1 MKERTKKI
9 LNFALIFGTLAIVLL
24 IGASDQDIGGA
35 IAALRR
41 IDIKWILLSIA
52 AFFGFLAC
60 DALSIWYCLRRQ
72 GYHYSL
78 LYSMFVSITGQY
90 YSNITPGASGG
101 QPMQVYYLHKKNIPV
116 GTATSALVV
125 RFFSFQFMLS
135 VIATIL
141 WIAHGAYVAEH
152 IGDKMWILIVGYVYN
167 GVMVSFVLLLAVNKA
182 VVGFLME
189 KIIRLGAG
197 LHLIRSPESVKT
209 KWFEVLDNF
218 NSGILMLGRRP
229 LDIMIQ
235 LLLGGAQ
242 LMSLMTIIY
251 FVYRGLGLQG
261 ASYGELV
268 AVDVMEYVSAAYAPL
283 PGASGAQEG
292 VFSWYFG
299 RIFEGE
305 LTLAALLLWRFF
317 TYYLSLIVGAI
328 VTVTYGLVTGTKP
341 SDISSDPDSL
351 KQ

>member
-24 IGASDQDIGGA
+24 IGANDQDIGGA
-35 IAALRR
+35 IAALKR
-41 IDIKWILLSIA
+41 IDIKWVLLSIA

-60 DALSIWYCLRRQ
+60 DAISIWYCLRRQ
-72 GYHYSL
+72 GYRYSL
-78 LYSMFVSITGQY
+78 VYSLFVSIAGQY

-101 QPMQVYYLHKKNIPV
+101 QPMQVYYLHKKNVPV
-116 GTATSALVV
+116 GAATSALVV

-135 VIATIL
+135 VIATVF
-141 WIAHGAYVAEH
+141 WIAHSGFVAEH
-152 IGDKMWILIVGYVYN
+152 IGNKMWILIVGYVYN
-167 GVMVSFVLLLAVNKA
+167 AVMVSFVLLLAVNKR
-182 VVGFLME
+182 VVAFFME
-189 KIIRLGAG
+189 KIIGLGTK
-197 LHLIRSPESVKT
+197 LRIVRNPESLRI
-209 KWFEVLDNF
+209 KWFEVLDHF
-218 NSGILMLGRRP
+218 HSGIVVFRRRP
-229 LDIMIQ
+229 LDIVIQ
-235 LLLGGAQ
+235 LLLGGLQ
-242 LMSLMTIIY
+242 LMSLLTIIY
-251 FVYRGLGLQG
+251 FVYCGLGLHG

-299 RIFEGE
+299 KIFQGE

-317 TYYLSLIVGAI
+317 TYYLSLIVGAV
-328 VTVTYGLVTGTKP
+328 VTVVYGLVTGTKP
-341 SDISSDPDSL
+341 SDISKDSDSL